1 MKLRERGRMRE
12 MGKMDKYEFNVRVE
26 QIKKLVGRGD
36 FESAMKIA
44 DTIDWRR
51 VRNVSILSMVSSIY
65 EKNEEYQEA
74 KDILLL
80 ALSGL
85 PSARDCSTNWRNWQ
99 SSREIRPR
107 RRTIT
112 GNSVTW
118 LPTMPDSICF
128 AI

>member
-80 ALSGL
+80 AFERAPIGKRLL
-85 PSARDCSTNWRNWQ
+85 YKLAELAVKQ
-99 SSREIRPR
+99 
-107 RRTIT
+107 
-112 GNSVTW
+112 GNT
-118 LPTMPDSICF
+118 
-128 AI
+128 A

>member
-80 ALSGL
+80 AFERAPIGKRLL
-85 PSARDCSTNWRNWQ
+85 YKLAELAVKQ
-99 SSREIRPR
+99 
-107 RRTIT
+107 
-112 GNSVTW
+112 GNTAEAE
-118 LPTMPDSICF
+118 DY
-128 AI
+128 

>member
-1 MKLRERGRMRE
+1 MFREKGRMRE

-26 QIKKLVGRGD
+26 QIKKLVNRGD

-80 ALSGL
+80 AFERAPIGKRLLYKLAELAVKQGNTAEAEDYYREFCDL
-85 PSARDCSTNWRNWQ
+85 APDDA
-99 SSREIRPR
+99 SSIPAMR
-107 RRTIT
+107 
-112 GNSVTW
+112 
-118 LPTMPDSICF
+118 
-128 AI
+128 

>member
-51 VRNVSILSMVSSIY
+51 VRNVSILSMV
-65 EKNEEYQEA
+65 
-74 KDILLL
+74 
-80 ALSGL
+80 
-85 PSARDCSTNWRNWQ
+85 
-99 SSREIRPR
+99 
-107 RRTIT
+107 
-112 GNSVTW
+112 
-118 LPTMPDSICF
+118 
-128 AI
+128 